1 MDLGVAEGI
10 GIAEKH
16 VVHMTNDRRGFHL
29 DVVAI
34 IAKEQWCIVYSSSAN
49 LKITVWIIVMRLKK
63 MYILKESVEIEKSF
77 CRIREERKPSGG

>member
-49 LKITVWIIVMRLKK
+49 LKITVWIIVMLSLIHISMETSFMMLKK
-63 MYILKESVEIEKSF
+63 YMKEI
-77 CRIREERKPSGG
+77 